1 MTESLKINI
10 KYYNKIIDRYI
21 ETCLSNE
28 EIFKCGAFINNKK
41 LYLSPTDRDLDTSKY
56 NDFELFNN
64 LFNKYKTHQ
73 ISLCELKNA
82 IKKSL
87 HSLLYYY
94 NTRQDNV
101 SSIIS
106 SLKHMPGKIY
116 TYDVF
121 IEEIRET
128 IDFCIGIFEWSE
140 ETPNSILYELENGFC
155 TRDLYNNQENLQI
168 SFIPKIIH
176 SDFPSSSLI
185 EVTEVSL
192 Y

>member
-1 MTESLKINI
+1 MLPIVIIKYSGYVYGNTPLKNDLSHIKDYSLFMKKINYCLSKQFASLEKGGRLIILTINI

-73 ISLCELKNA
+73 ISLCELKND

-106 SLKHMPGKIY
+106 SLKHIPGKIY

-121 IEEIRET
+121 VEEIRET
-128 IDFCIGIFEWSE
+128 IDFCIGIFEW
-140 ETPNSILYELENGFC
+140 
-155 TRDLYNNQENLQI
+155 
-168 SFIPKIIH
+168 
-176 SDFPSSSLI
+176 
-185 EVTEVSL
+185 
-192 Y
+192 